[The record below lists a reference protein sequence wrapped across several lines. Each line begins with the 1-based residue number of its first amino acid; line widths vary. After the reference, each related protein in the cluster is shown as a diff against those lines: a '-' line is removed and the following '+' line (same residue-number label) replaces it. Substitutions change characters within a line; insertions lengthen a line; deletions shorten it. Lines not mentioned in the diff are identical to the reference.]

1 MEADDGL
8 LGHGKDVGWIQRQR
22 NPPLGTPPRFE
33 PRPKRKR
40 PRLRG
45 AVQVLG
51 AGTGFEPVTFRL

>member
-8 LGHGKDVGWIQRQR
+8 LGHGEDVGWIARLR
-22 NPPLGTPPRFE
+22 NPPVGPYPRFDPE
-33 PRPKRKR
+33 PKRKR

-45 AVQVLG
+45 AVQVMG